1 MRVDGP
7 TFFAGED
14 SWRMDVFRRSVR
26 RLLMSGSG
34 SKPEV
39 VAVVGS
45 PRRHGNTVTLV
56 DAALEELERSG
67 CRCTRIMLD
76 ELHIE
81 ACDGHANCGELEACP
96 QDDDMAG
103 VLDKVY
109 AADGLILASPV
120 YYENVSAQMKTFID
134 RNATRYFHEEW
145 LAPRVVGLIAVGAES
160 TPDDTW
166 GALRRFIALSN
177 PEEVPVVTMG
187 GCADQPGDAAKDPDL
202 MDAARTLGRSMAEA
216 LGLPGE

>member
-1 MRVDGP
+1 
-7 TFFAGED
+7 
-14 SWRMDVFRRSVR
+14 
-26 RLLMSGSG
+26 MSGSR
-34 SKPEV
+34 SNPEI

-56 DAALEELERSG
+56 DAALRELEDSG
-67 CRCTRIMLD
+67 CRCTRVMLD

-81 ACDGHANCGELEACP
+81 ACDGHANCGELAACP

-109 AADGLILASPV
+109 AADALILASPV

-160 TPDDTW
+160 SPDDTLE
-166 GALRRFIALSN
+166 ALRRFIALSN

-187 GCADQPGDAAKDPDL
+187 GLADQPGDAAADAEL
-202 MDAARTLGRSMAEA
+202 LAAARDLGRSMAER
-216 LGLPGE
+216 LGLSRR